1 MKSLTQLLRA
11 RREMME
17 RAAEQNLAY
26 VQGDEY
32 YWKRGCGPEDV
43 DWDRPM
49 EDELLDEDWDD
60 GDWKTDT

>member
-32 YWKRGCGPEDV
+32 FWKRGCGPEDV
-43 DWDRPM
+43 DWNRPM
-49 EDELLDEDWDD
+49 EDEQEEHNEQPN
-60 GDWKTDT
+60 

>member
-1 MKSLTQLLRA
+1 MKTPQK

-17 RAAEQNLAY
+17 RAAEQNLAC

-32 YWKRGCGPEDV
+32 FWKRGCGPEDV

-49 EDELLDEDWDD
+49 EDEQEEHNEQPN
-60 GDWKTDT
+60 